1 LLLRKRS
8 LIVTKVIRQNWC
20 LIRKHIQKRKVRVY
34 CETVISSPLLY
45 TRISTLCTHKGYPP
59 KRCKLQVK
67 YWHWTDTHTKTGQ
80 AAWVGF
86 SLQNFS
92 PYICLASFSK
102 ILFQKHSCYHKSLI
116 QTTTLLERPL
126 TASFSNF
133 GSSVLNSHLLTLL
146 QSSGSWAAPNVG
158 IAAFS
163 PQFCYPLQ
171 KETRW
176 GLLLLLTLATRNYSK

>member
-1 LLLRKRS
+1 MSYKKTYSEEKGTCVLWNSHLFTASIHKNFHS
-8 LIVTKVIRQNWC
+8 LHSQR
-20 LIRKHIQKRKVRVY
+20 L
-34 CETVISSPLLY
+34 
-45 TRISTLCTHKGYPP
+45 PP